1 MNGKQII
8 TVGIASYNNYIYL
21 KEAVDSVL
29 KQDYSYI
36 EVIISNDGSSDF
48 NEMEIREYI
57 EKHKKENIVNYIINN
72 HETNQGTVRNVNYIR
87 RNATGEFLMLM
98 AADDALYDET
108 VLSSFVG
115 EFNRLG
121 DDAYIISAQT
131 AMCGEKLDE
140 VRSYEPS
147 TDGIQAIK
155 NMTPEEMFSRLSH
168 TFTIPTTS
176 TCYRMSLYD
185 LVGPYSEEYFII
197 EDAPLYLK
205 MARMGLKFHWLD
217 GMIAARHR
225 DGGISHGNSK
235 NTSESYRKYRYDEV
249 LIFKNEI
256 LPYQDQ
262 LFPNDR
268 RIMLEKWEYLKQAYD
283 SDFSLTGRLAGK
295 DNSFIGRFKESFLWL
310 IKLQGCGVVSMI
322 IPYLLLHFHIFDEIF
337 SRNMIGIL
345 EGYFAYGTF
354 FFFLTGGWLII
365 VRELGYGILFI
376 KKVLQK
382 IIKK

>member
-1 MNGKQII
+1 MNGRQII

-48 NEMEIREYI
+48 NETEIREYI

-87 RNATGEFLMLM
+87 KNATGEFLMLM

-108 VLSSFVG
+108 VLSSFVE

-131 AMCGEKLDE
+131 AMCGKKLDE

-147 TDGIQAIK
+147 TNGIKAIK

-283 SDFSLTGRLAGK
+283 SDFSLTERLAGK

-310 IKLQGCGVVSMI
+310 FKLQGYGVVFMI

-337 SRNMIGIL
+337 SQNLIGIL
-345 EGYFAYGTF
+345 EGYFAYGTL
-354 FFFLTGGWLII
+354 FFFLIGGWLII

-376 KKVLQK
+376 KKVLKK

>member
-1 MNGKQII
+1 MSGRQVI
-8 TVGIASYNNYIYL
+8 TLGIASYNNYIYL

-29 KQDYSYI
+29 NQNYPYI
-36 EVIISNDGSSDF
+36 ELIISNDASPDF
-48 NEMEIREYI
+48 DEAEIREYI
-57 EKHKKENIVNYIINN
+57 ESHKKDNIVNYIINN

-108 VLSSFVG
+108 VLSSFVA

-121 DDAYIISAQT
+121 DDEYIISAQT
-131 AMCGEKLDE
+131 AMCSKELDK

-147 TDGIQAIK
+147 TAGIQAIK
-155 NMTPEEMFSRLSH
+155 NFTPEEMFSRLSH

-185 LVGPYSEEYFII
+185 LVGPYDEEYFII

-225 DGGISHGNSK
+225 DGGISHGNAK

-256 LPYQDQ
+256 LPYQDR

-283 SDFSLTGRLAGK
+283 SDFSLTGRTVAK
-295 DNSFIGRFKESFLWL
+295 DSSFIGRFKESFLWL
-310 IKLQGCGVVSMI
+310 FKLQGYGAVCMV

-337 SRNMIGIL
+337 SQNLIGIL
-345 EGYFAYGTF
+345 EGYFAYATF
-354 FFFLTGGWLII
+354 FFFLVGGLLII
-365 VRELGYGILFI
+365 FRELGYGILLI
-376 KKVLQK
+376 KKVLRK
-382 IIKK
+382 IIRK

>member
-1 MNGKQII
+1 MNGRQII

-48 NEMEIREYI
+48 NETEIREYI

-108 VLSSFVG
+108 VLSSFVE

-310 IKLQGCGVVSMI
+310 IKLQGYGVVSMI